1 MAARHVVV
9 IGAGVGGLGAARA
22 AAGAGARVTIVGNEP
37 PGGRGVWHSLLP
49 SKVLLTVADGVGQ
62 SARFP
67 DLGLRDVA
75 GTPDPAAAM
84 RRIGE
89 LSRSW
94 SRVQADEL
102 ERLGVRFVAGR
113 AAFADPHRV
122 DVDTGGGA
130 SASLEADA
138 FVVATGSVPVFPP
151 GLKPDGRRVIAPR
164 FASKLERLPA
174 SVVVVGAGATG
185 SEFVYCF
192 NRLGAAVTW
201 VVDEYGVLPAFD
213 REAAAVLVEV
223 LERRGVVRHE
233 GMAARSAA
241 GRRRRREGRRSTT
254 GASCRPRWRSS
265 RWAGGPTSPICSLE
279 GAGLSVDAARGLE
292 VDELCRSAVPHVYG
306 VGDATGTPFIANKAM
321 AQGWTAG
328 LHAAGAPAPAYDART
343 LIEAVYTDPEVA
355 QIGSKE
361 GGAARQD
368 RGVRV
373 LRLPNQM
380 NLKAALTGETGGFVK
395 LVIEADGGVVL
406 GASAVGAHAADVLAP
421 LALGL
426 RLKVK
431 LDDLAASF
439 AAHPGLAESA
449 YAAAR
454 EA

>member
-1 MAARHVVV
+1 MTARHVVV
-9 IGAGVGGLGAARA
+9 IGAGAGGLAAARA
-22 AAGAGARVTIVGNEP
+22 AAGAGAGVTIVGNEP
-37 PGGRGVWHSLLP
+37 PGGRGTWHSLLP
-49 SKVLLTVADGVGQ
+49 SKVLLTVADGLGQ
-62 SARFP
+62 SARFS

-75 GTPDPAAAM
+75 GAPDPAATM
-84 RRIGE
+84 RRIAE

-94 SRVQADEL
+94 SRVQSAEL
-102 ERLGVRFVAGR
+102 DRLGVRFVDGR
-113 AAFADPHRV
+113 AAFANPHRLV
-122 DVDTGGGA
+122 VDTGGGA
-130 SASLEADA
+130 SASLDADA

-151 GLKPDGRRVIAPR
+151 HLKPDGRRVIAPR

-241 GRRRRREGRRSTT
+241 GHGDGVTVTLDDGRELSADLAFIALGRRPDV
-254 GASCRPRWRSS
+254 ADLHVER
-265 RWAGGPTSPICSLE
+265 
-279 GAGLSVDAARGLE
+279 AGLSIEAARGLE
-292 VDELCRSAVPHVYG
+292 VDEFCRSAVPHVYG
-306 VGDATGTPFIANKAM
+306 AGDATGTPLIANKAM

-328 LHAAGAPAPAYDART
+328 LHAAGAPAPAYDSHA

-355 QIGSKE
+355 QIGLRE
-361 GGAARQD
+361 GGAANPGQ
-368 RGVRV
+368 GVRV
-373 LRLPNQM
+373 LTLPNQM

-395 LVIEADGGVVL
+395 LVIETDSGVVL
-406 GASAVGAHAADVLAP
+406 GASAVGAHAADLLAP
-421 LALGL
+421 LALGI
-426 RLKVK
+426 RLKAE
-431 LDDLAASF
+431 LRDLAASF